1 MKKVLLIGLL
11 LTVVLGSQLNA
22 QDYKTSIGGRLGPS
36 YGFTIKHFFSEK
48 FAFEGLVTSRYFGP
62 TNLGVIGYNYGHWNS
77 TPGVNITGLVQWH
90 FPIGRIEGFNWF
102 IGGGAH
108 IGVWG
113 GYNTHP
119 YFGTDRPYV
128 LFGIDAIG
136 GIEYTFSQIPLTLQL
151 DVKPSLH
158 FLEYLGIWYD
168 EVAISAR
175 YTF

>member
-1 MKKVLLIGLL
+1 MKKVLLIGML
-11 LTVVLGSQLNA
+11 LTVALGSQLNA
-22 QDYKTSIGGRLGPS
+22 QDYKTAIGGRLGPS

-48 FAFEGLVTSRYFGP
+48 FAFEGLVTSRYFGRAG
-62 TNLGVIGYNYGHWNS
+62 LAGLGHWSS
-77 TPGVNITGLVQWH
+77 TPGVNVTGLVQWH
-90 FPIGRIEGFNWF
+90 FPIGNIEGFKWF

-119 YFGTDRPYV
+119 YFSTDRAYFLV
-128 LFGIDAIG
+128 GLDAVG
-136 GIEYTFSQIPLTLQL
+136 GIEYTFSNIPLTLQV
-151 DVKPSLH
+151 DIKPS
-158 FLEYLGIWYD
+158 FNFFEYLGILYD